1 MTEKYETF
9 PRELHIALDKTQ
21 PEWRRALAMHR
32 LHLKDRNPA
41 WYNFMRVV
49 FLFTILDYIVYRCH
63 LVNFEHDQ
71 VPNLVEEKRDRKII
85 AVELDNIYFYPNPRV
100 LDKDEAYSDWYA
112 EVVRIVFKRQENRT
126 QDLAAELAQSEIAR
140 ISEATKLIS
149 STR

>member
-9 PRELHIALDKTQ
+9 PHELHIALDKTQ

-71 VPNLVEEKRDRKII
+71 VPNLVEENRTRKAISQD
-85 AVELDNIYFYPNPRV
+85 LDNIYFYPNPRV
-100 LDKDEAYSDWYA
+100 LEKDEAYAEWYA

-126 QDLAAELAQSEIAR
+126 HDLAAELAQTEIAR
-140 ISEATKLIS
+140 ISEATKLIG

>member
-1 MTEKYETF
+1 MTDKYETF
-9 PRELHIALDKTQ
+9 PHELHIALEKTQ
-21 PEWRRALAMHR
+21 PTWRRALAMHR

-63 LVNFEHDQ
+63 VVNFEHDQ
-71 VPNLVEEKRDRKII
+71 LPNLVEEKRDRKII
-85 AVELDNIYFYPNPRV
+85 SRELDNIYFYPNPRV
-100 LDKDEAYSDWYA
+100 LEKDEAYADWYA

-126 QDLAAELAQSEIAR
+126 HDLAAELAQTEIAR
-140 ISEATKLIS
+140 ISEATKLIG